1 MGTLLWTLRSG
12 ARTYWTL
19 KIQGWMQRRMRF
31 PTWCEINES
40 GGFWRLENTLLSL
53 QVAPQVGRDSKA
65 SLSNQL
71 SLLFSVFLLLPP
83 SCWAADCQ
91 NALGLASGHIADS
104 QITASG
110 QYGE

>member
-1 MGTLLWTLRSG
+1 M
-12 ARTYWTL
+12 
-19 KIQGWMQRRMRF
+19 KF

-71 SLLFSVFLLLPP
+71 SVFLLLPP
-83 SCWAADCQ
+83 FCWAADCQ

>member
-1 MGTLLWTLRSG
+1 M
-12 ARTYWTL
+12 
-19 KIQGWMQRRMRF
+19 KF

-40 GGFWRLENTLLSL
+40 GGFWRLENILLSL
-53 QVAPQVGRDSKA
+53 QVAPQIGRDSKA

-71 SLLFSVFLLLPP
+71 SVFLLLPP